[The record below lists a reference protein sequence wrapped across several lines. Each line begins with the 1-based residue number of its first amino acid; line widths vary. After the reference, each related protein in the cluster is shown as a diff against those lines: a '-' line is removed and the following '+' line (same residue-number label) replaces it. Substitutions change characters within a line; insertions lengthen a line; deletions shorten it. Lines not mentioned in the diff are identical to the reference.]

1 VPRVP
6 LGVLTSVRVMSAI
19 LLWSE
24 RGAAGAFRN
33 DLPDRCFAKVGRPL
47 STHLLPLS
55 YVPATTAAPR

>member
-1 VPRVP
+1 
-6 LGVLTSVRVMSAI
+6 MSAI